1 MGFIMNENNALANLA
16 EQTMANIEANQQPQ
30 MEAPKEPMYTLS
42 QAYDVVKEEY
52 GLMSKS
58 EAFEFLNKVSKA
70 FRKIKYNDY
79 ANKFYAQYTGE
90 DIEYADFED
99 IDIESFVN
107 TCEQI
112 YKDYK
117 HSSIDIP
124 YDLVDDDGV
133 EEYFKDNIDEFW
145 YDIKNDDFCYAD
157 VVNAYFE
164 TLDLSME
171 CFNLEN

>member
-1 MGFIMNENNALANLA
+1 MNENNALANLA
-16 EQTMANIEANQQPQ
+16 EQTLSNIEANQQPQ
-30 MEAPKEPMYTLS
+30 MEAYKEPMYTLS

-58 EAFEFLNKVSKA
+58 EVFELFNKVSKA
-70 FRKIKYNDY
+70 FSKIKDNDY

-90 DIEYADFED
+90 DIEYVDFED

-117 HSSIDIP
+117 HDSLDIP
-124 YDLVDDDGV
+124 DDLVDDDDI
-133 EEYFKDNIDEFW
+133 EEYFKDNVDDFW
-145 YDIKNDDFCYAD
+145 YDIKNGYFCYSD
-157 VVNAYFE
+157 VVSAYFD
-164 TLDLSME
+164 TLDLSDDME
-171 CFNLEN
+171 CFNLED

>member
-1 MGFIMNENNALANLA
+1 MNENTAL
-16 EQTMANIEANQQPQ
+16 ANIEANQQPQ

-58 EAFEFLNKVSKA
+58 EAFELFNKVSKA
-70 FRKIKYNDY
+70 FSKIKDNDY
-79 ANKFYAQYTGE
+79 ASKFYAQYTGE
-90 DIEYADFED
+90 DIEYVDFED

-117 HSSIDIP
+117 HNSIDIP
-124 YDLVDDDGV
+124 DDLVDDDDV

-145 YDIKNDDFCYAD
+145 YDIKNGYFCYTD

-164 TLDLSME
+164 TLDLSDDME
-171 CFNLEN
+171 CFNLED

>member
-1 MGFIMNENNALANLA
+1 MNENNALANLA

-30 MEAPKEPMYTLS
+30 MEAPKESMYTLS

-58 EAFEFLNKVSKA
+58 EAFELFNNVSKA
-70 FRKIKYNDY
+70 FSKIKDNDY

-117 HSSIDIP
+117 HNSIDIP
-124 YDLVDDDGV
+124 DDLVDDDDV

-145 YDIKNDDFCYAD
+145 YDIKNGYFCYTD

-164 TLDLSME
+164 TLDLSDDME
-171 CFNLEN
+171 CFNLED

>member
-1 MGFIMNENNALANLA
+1 MNENNALANLV
-16 EQTMANIEANQQPQ
+16 EQTTANIEANQQPQ

-58 EAFEFLNKVSKA
+58 EAFELFNKVSKA
-70 FRKIKYNDY
+70 FSKIKDNDY
-79 ANKFYAQYTGE
+79 ASKFYAQYTGE
-90 DIEYADFED
+90 DIEYVDFED

-117 HSSIDIP
+117 HDSLDIP
-124 YDLVDDDGV
+124 EDLVDDDDIK
-133 EEYFKDNIDEFW
+133 EHFNDNFDDFW
-145 YDIKNDDFCYAD
+145 YDIKNGYFCYSD

-164 TLDLSME
+164 TLDLSDDME
-171 CFNLEN
+171 CFKLED

>member
-1 MGFIMNENNALANLA
+1 MNENNALANLA

-52 GLMSKS
+52 DLMTKS
-58 EAFEFLNKVSKA
+58 EAYELFGKVSKA
-70 FRKIKYNDY
+70 FSRIKDNDY
-79 ANKFYAQYTGE
+79 ASKFYAQYTGE
-90 DIEYADFED
+90 DIEYVDFED

-117 HSSIDIP
+117 HDSLDIP
-124 YDLVDDDGV
+124 DDLVDDDDV
-133 EEYFKDNIDEFW
+133 KEHFSDNFDDFW
-145 YDIKNDDFCYAD
+145 YDIKNGYFCYTD

-164 TLDLSME
+164 TLDLSDDME
-171 CFNLEN
+171 CFNLED

>member
-1 MGFIMNENNALANLA
+1 MNENNALASLA

-52 GLMSKS
+52 NLMSKS
-58 EAFEFLNKVSKA
+58 EAFELFNKVSKA
-70 FRKIKYNDY
+70 FSKIKDNDY
-79 ANKFYAQYTGE
+79 ASKFYYQYTDV
-90 DIEYADFED
+90 DIEYVDFED

-117 HSSIDIP
+117 HNSIYIP
-124 YDLVDDDGV
+124 DDLVDDDDV
-133 EEYFKDNIDEFW
+133 EEYFKDNIDDFL
-145 YDIKNDDFCYAD
+145 YDIKNGYFCYSD
-157 VVNAYFE
+157 VVSSYFY
-164 TLDLSME
+164 TLDLSDDME
-171 CFNLEN
+171 CFNLED